1 MRWSD
6 GGQSHTG
13 IKKAIFIQKQEKRT
27 EKKKK
32 KKTEGLHGKEK
43 LRGES
48 GP

>member
-6 GGQSHTG
+6 GGQSPTG

-32 KKTEGLHGKEK
+32 KTEGLHGKEK